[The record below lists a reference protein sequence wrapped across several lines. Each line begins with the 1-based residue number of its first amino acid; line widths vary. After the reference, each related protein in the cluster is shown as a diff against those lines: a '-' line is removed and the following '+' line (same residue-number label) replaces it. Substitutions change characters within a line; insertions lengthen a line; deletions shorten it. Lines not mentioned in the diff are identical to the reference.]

1 MGLTIKKV
9 AKLRRRGAVG
19 RYLDGGRDGL
29 PGLYLIIGG
38 RNNAHWELRFELNGR
53 ARWMGLG
60 SCRVFTL
67 KDARERAKKHRQHL
81 ADGNDPLQ
89 LRRAERAAKAAA
101 AAATKTFKECAE
113 AYLED
118 NRAKWKSAKHGK
130 QWVTSLA
137 NHVYPKIGN
146 LDVAAIEMPHVL
158 SVLEQRVDAQ
168 LGFPAGQFWKVRTV
182 SADRVRNRVE
192 LILNYAVA
200 RGYRDGAKP
209 NPARWDAL
217 KHIFPQPTELNTD
230 KHHAAVPYADLPAL
244 FAELRRREGVGARAL
259 EFLILTAARTGEVV
273 SVTWDE
279 IDFDKE
285 LWVVPAERMKGKRE
299 HRVPLSSAC
308 IDLLRNLYREDG
320 NPNIFIGA
328 RQPRLSNTALS
339 EVLKRLGRQE
349 TVHGFRSSFSDWAHE
364 QTAHSDHTIEIS
376 LAHKVGT
383 KVEQAYRRGNM
394 FDKRRRL
401 MADWARH
408 CTTPTRAGRSAKV
421 VGINEARQ

>member
-9 AKLRRRGAVG
+9 AKLRRRGAIG
-19 RYLDGGRDGL
+19 RYLDGGHDGL

-273 SVTWDE
+273 GVTWDE

>member
-1 MGLTIKKV
+1 M
-9 AKLRRRGAVG
+9 
-19 RYLDGGRDGL
+19 
-29 PGLYLIIGG
+29 
-38 RNNAHWELRFELNGR
+38 GR
-53 ARWMGLG
+53 AR
-60 SCRVFTL
+60 
-67 KDARERAKKHRQHL
+67 Q
-81 ADGNDPLQ
+81 
-89 LRRAERAAKAAA
+89 
-101 AAATKTFKECAE
+101 
-113 AYLED
+113 
-118 NRAKWKSAKHGK
+118 
-130 QWVTSLA
+130 
-137 NHVYPKIGN
+137 
-146 LDVAAIEMPHVL
+146 
-158 SVLEQRVDAQ
+158 
-168 LGFPAGQFWKVRTV
+168 
-182 SADRVRNRVE
+182 
-192 LILNYAVA
+192 
-200 RGYRDGAKP
+200 
-209 NPARWDAL
+209 
-217 KHIFPQPTELNTD
+217 
-230 KHHAAVPYADLPAL
+230 
-244 FAELRRREGVGARAL
+244 
-259 EFLILTAARTGEVV
+259 
-273 SVTWDE
+273 
-279 IDFDKE
+279 
-285 LWVVPAERMKGKRE
+285 RMKGKRE

>member
-9 AKLRRRGAVG
+9 AKLRRRGAIG
-19 RYLDGGRDGL
+19 RYLDGGRYGL

-209 NPARWDAL
+209 NPARWEAL

-273 SVTWDE
+273 GVTWDE

-320 NPNIFIGA
+320 NPNIFVGA
-328 RQPRLSNTALS
+328 RQPRLSNTGLS